1 MILITP
7 DQLSKD
13 ALRGVVEEFIL
24 REGTDYGL
32 HEVSLEGKIREV
44 MSQLNA
50 KTIVITFDPSS
61 ENCTL
66 LTSQDFQKLG
76 QHDTIDT
83 RSHD

>member
-1 MILITP
+1 MILIPP

-44 MSQLNA
+44 MSQLKA
-50 KTIVITFDPSS
+50 KTIVITFDPLS

-66 LTSQDFQKLG
+66 LTSQDFKKLG
-76 QHDTIDT
+76 QHSTIDT
-83 RSHD
+83 SSHD